1 VSARD
6 APVTKRAVGEWL
18 ARYIDVW
25 KSGDHS
31 RVAELFTDDA
41 AYYADP
47 FAAPRHGHPAIAE
60 YWRLTGD
67 PADAFEAQYDPLVVA
82 GDVAIVTGCSRYFDE
97 SRSRV
102 DKEYGNI
109 FVLRFADDG
118 RCSEYREWYMLRG
131 GGARHEGDPPA

>member
-1 VSARD
+1 MSAAD
-6 APVTKRAVGEWL
+6 APVNERAVGEWL

-25 KSGDHS
+25 KSGDRS

-47 FAAPRHGHPAIAE
+47 FEAPRHGHAAIAE
-60 YWRLTGD
+60 YWQLTGD
-67 PADAFEAQYDPLVVA
+67 PADAFEAHYEPFAIA
-82 GDVAIVTGCSRYFDE
+82 GDLAIATGFSRYFDE

-109 FVLRFADDG
+109 FVLRFEDDG
-118 RCSEYREWYMLRG
+118 RCSEYREWYMLRESD
-131 GGARHEGDPPA
+131 AAHEVDPPT

>member
-47 FAAPRHGHPAIAE
+47 FAAPRHGHAAIAE

-82 GDVAIVTGCSRYFDE
+82 GDMAIVTGFSRYFDE

-118 RCSEYREWYMLRG
+118 RCSEYREWYMLRE
-131 GGARHEGDPPA
+131 GGAAYEADLPT

>member
-1 VSARD
+1 VSAGD
-6 APVTKRAVGEWL
+6 TPVTKRAVVEWL

-31 RVAELFTDDA
+31 RVAELFTADA
-41 AYYADP
+41 VYHADP
-47 FAAPRHGHPAIAE
+47 FAAPRHGHAAIAE

-67 PADAFEAQYDPLVVA
+67 PADTFEAHYDPFVVA
-82 GDVAIVTGCSRYFDE
+82 GDLAIVTGFSRYFDE

-109 FVLRFADDG
+109 VVLRFAGDG
-118 RCSEYREWYMLRG
+118 RCSEYREWYMLRE
-131 GGARHEGDPPA
+131 GGAADEVDPPT